1 MEIAAPDNLSTQLET
16 LQRKM
21 NIISKVSFE
30 LNKLVS
36 LPEKLNTI
44 LDILDDQFSLS
55 NSMILVPDP
64 DQQHLTVVA
73 CHGYAEDQ
81 TGKTVPFGQGIVG
94 LAAARR
100 KHINLTGIRRKRH
113 YMAKVSHEGELN
125 FVKPLGLADA
135 ESQVAIPLV
144 ANAQLVALL
153 MAESRDFCVFSKEDE
168 NFLITLAQ
176 PLAVSIQNSMLYDSM
191 EEKIRE
197 RTAELHHLNETKNKF
212 FSIISHDLRGP
223 VTSFQSLTRL
233 FSHYH
238 KLGQTDKIDSL
249 CSKVDQSADNL
260 NHLLENL
267 LDWSL
272 SQTNGIQCI
281 FERIPLLSFFQQIA
295 SLYKESLAAKEITFT
310 LSMEESIALRADQH
324 TLATAFRNL
333 LSNAIKFTPRGGA
346 IAVDATR
353 KNDQVIVRLR
363 DTGVGIDKE
372 KLCAL
377 FALSGQ
383 RSTCGTEK
391 EKGTGLG
398 LILVKEFTE
407 LNQGTVTVDSET
419 GTGTCFTLVFPAG

>member
-1 MEIAAPDNLSTQLET
+1 MEITDLDKLSAKLET
-16 LQRKM
+16 SQRKM
-21 NIISKVSFE
+21 DIISKVSFE

-44 LDILDDQFSLS
+44 LDILDDQFNLS
-55 NSMILVPDP
+55 NSMILVPNP

-81 TGKTVPFGQGIVG
+81 AGKTVPFGQGIVG

-100 KHINLTGIRRKRH
+100 KHINLTGIRRKQH
-113 YMAKVSHEGELN
+113 YMATVSHEGELN
-125 FVKPLGLADA
+125 FVRPLGLADA

-144 ANAQLVALL
+144 ANAELVALL
-153 MAESRDFCVFSKEDE
+153 MAESREFCVFSKEDE

-197 RTAELHHLNETKNKF
+197 RTAELQRLNETKNKF

-238 KLGQTDKIDSL
+238 KLGQTDKIDNL
-249 CSKVDQSADNL
+249 CGKVDQSADNL

-272 SQTNGIQCI
+272 SQTNGIQCV
-281 FERIPLLSFFQQIA
+281 FEKIPLHAFFQQIV
-295 SLYKESLAAKEITFT
+295 SLYKESLAAKEIT
-310 LSMEESIALRADQH
+310 LSLSVDESISLQADQH

-346 IAVDATR
+346 IAIDAVR
-353 KNDQVIVRLR
+353 DDKAVIVRLS

-377 FALSGQ
+377 FTLHGQ

-407 LNQGTVTVDSET
+407 LNHGTLSLDSGPGQGTRFILT
-419 GTGTCFTLVFPAG
+419 FPR